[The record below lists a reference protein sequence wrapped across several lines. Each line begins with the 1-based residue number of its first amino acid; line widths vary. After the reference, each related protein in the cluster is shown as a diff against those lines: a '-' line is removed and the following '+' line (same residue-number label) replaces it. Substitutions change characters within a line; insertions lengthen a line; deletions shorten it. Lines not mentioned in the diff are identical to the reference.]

1 MTFSDEAGWGSNG
14 MQERQALYWAVDT
27 GDLVLCLC
35 KAEVCVRCSCPG
47 DAMGA
52 CYCCWRCRRRCRVTK
67 IKFKSAASEAY
78 YEVAL
83 DRFAGSRGSQFSTAW
98 VARQV
103 QGSQL
108 QAARVWSDAAG
119 LGFSGPSFSCG
130 LPHLGSSRTTSRSV
144 CTEFQSTGPD
154 HITDLGRGC
163 TVCAPFWRSPPSGL
177 NAILPGT
184 SIPGQ

>member
-1 MTFSDEAGWGSNG
+1 MRWWPAVISRRIVTFSNEAGWGSNG
-14 MQERQALYWAVDT
+14 MQESQALYWAVDT
-27 GDLVLCLC
+27 GELVLCLR

-52 CYCCWRCRRRCRVTK
+52 CYCCWRWRRRCRVTK
-67 IKFKSAASEAY
+67 TKFNSAASEAY

-130 LPHLGSSRTTSRSV
+130 LTLELLEQLQDLCVQNFSL
-144 CTEFQSTGPD
+144 PD
-154 HITDLGRGC
+154 PIT
-163 TVCAPFWRSPPSGL
+163 
-177 NAILPGT
+177 
-184 SIPGQ
+184 